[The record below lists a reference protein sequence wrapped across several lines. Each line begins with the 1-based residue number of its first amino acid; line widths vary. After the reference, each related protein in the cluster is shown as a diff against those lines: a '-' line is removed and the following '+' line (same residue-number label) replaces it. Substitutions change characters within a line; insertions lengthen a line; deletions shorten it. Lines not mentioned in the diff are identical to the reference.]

1 MNSKYHAMSHLTQ
14 MKEILLAREAEC
26 QMERK
31 LERNFLP
38 ISFEC
43 WALDVKHLL
52 LLNDCFFVG
61 SCLTGHDVAQAKLT
75 RETDTEAKH
84 HGVQQ
89 GGTRWLLK

>member
-1 MNSKYHAMSHLTQ
+1 MSHLTQ
-14 MKEILLAREAEC
+14 TKEVLPAREAEC

-31 LERNFLP
+31 LERQFIL

-43 WALDVKHLL
+43 WAFDVKHLL
-52 LLNDCFFVG
+52 LLNDCFFVV

-75 RETDTEAKH
+75 QETDTEAKH

>member
-1 MNSKYHAMSHLTQ
+1 MSHLPQ
-14 MKEILLAREAEC
+14 IKEVLLARKAKC

-31 LERNFLP
+31 LEIEFLL

-43 WALDVKHLL
+43 WAFDVKHLL

-75 RETDTEAKH
+75 QETDTEAKH

-89 GGTRWLLK
+89 GGTQWLLK